1 MNYKEK
7 YTGSKEEFYF
17 FLKDVIIKLFKD
29 KLKIDGKRI
38 LIPDNEGLNYEVKLD
53 GNKKDGDFTIKVK
66 WGQNSKQAPILE
78 DNPKQVQALEDKPKQ
93 AEKINDKLNQ
103 YEEFEE
109 KSKLAEKFKENT
121 NTNSD
126 GMEITTNIDFDYEP
140 FEF

>member
-7 YTGSKEEFYF
+7 YTGNKEEFYF
-17 FLKDVIIKLFKD
+17 YLKDVIIKLFKD

-38 LIPDNEGLNYEVKLD
+38 LIPDNEGLNYEVKFN
-53 GNKKDGDFTIKVK
+53 GNKNDGDFTIKVY
-66 WGQNSKQAPILE
+66 WGQTSKQAQLLE
-78 DNPKQVQALEDKPKQ
+78 NKPKQ
-93 AEKINDKLNQ
+93 AEKINDNPIQ

-121 NTNSD
+121 NINSD
-126 GMEITTNIDFDYEP
+126 GMEISTNVDFDYEP